1 MRTTNRRSA
10 FYLKTTRRLLAGL
23 FLTVM
28 AFSFALP
35 ASALCCKCKAPNSN
49 GNVCLTDTSA
59 DSCGSILSANS
70 GNKELT
76 GLTCEINAL
85 DQGCQNVSS
94 GDAGAVCN
102 RGPMLAIA
110 YSSTS
115 NANASPQLLPMVPPT
130 LNIPIPGLTF
140 SKVSVDGDQVDFPW
154 LAQYLASFYRYIMGA
169 SVVAAAVMVVFG
181 GFKYILS
188 STAPSVSGAKE
199 TISDAIAGL
208 LLVLAAYL
216 IISTVSPTA
225 ISLKSF
231 RLLKVDR
238 SDFEPPSLKE
248 VEKATKVS
256 KGQLPPDPPPPPSP
270 GVSPV
275 SRSEPPQ
282 VEPPPTQPA
291 PISTEEPPAA
301 SGAPVEEPPKEEAGK
316 GCNTEGKAPAPL
328 VMDLDWAPKD
338 YFNYYAVKGSTLME
352 SNVPGSKKGKTMQR
366 ILVDGRIRN
375 CPGAYP
381 VIFFFH
387 GNQGYLDLETKIG
400 AVTSYYNI
408 MNKGYL
414 WGNDKKDFPP
424 FIAVFP
430 ASSGKSESLWPGM
443 KLSAL
448 RDAALE
454 TLQRNPETKGV
465 KFSSYSMAAHSGT
478 GCNKNFWGNP
488 DAINL
493 PIDTI
498 IYSDTCFGL
507 FDAKQQPKKLVG
519 IVSVMDNTP
528 YQTFAE
534 THGMVQKGQKCRKKY
549 RGPVALC
556 YEAPDKEY
564 YLFYHMNEKE
574 PNRGRNHGWPI
585 GLGLIFALEN
595 LGLGT
600 K

>member
-1 MRTTNRRSA
+1 MKPGKARCGR
-10 FYLKTTRRLLAGL
+10 LKTAKI
-23 FLTVM
+23 
-28 AFSFALP
+28 AFSVFFVFIQFLAL
-35 ASALCCKCKAPNSN
+35 ADAVQAKCCRCSAPGSSDNI
-49 GNVCLTDTSA
+49 CLTDQGIA
-59 DSCGSILSANS
+59 SCSDLVSSNSKNPALSGITCDQN
-70 GNKELT
+70 ELT
-76 GLTCEINAL
+76 S
-85 DQGCQNVSS
+85 GCAPIS
-94 GDAGAVCN
+94 GSDPGICK
-102 RGPMLAIA
+102 RGPMMAAVYTATSTL
-110 YSSTS
+110 SS
-115 NANASPQLLPMVPPT
+115 APQLLPMVPPK
-130 LNIPIPGLTF
+130 LNIEIPGLAF
-140 SKVSVDGDQVDFPW
+140 SKVSVDGEQVDFPW
-154 LAQYLASFYRYIMGA
+154 LAQYLASLYRYIIGA

-188 STAPSVSGAKE
+188 STSPSVSGAKE
-199 TISDAIAGL
+199 TITDAIAGL

-216 IISTVSPTA
+216 IISIVAPNA
-225 ISLKSF
+225 MSLKSF

-238 SDFEPPSLKE
+238 SDFDAPSTKD

-270 GVSPV
+270 GESPV
-275 SRSEPPQ
+275 GKSEAPK

-291 PISTEEPPAA
+291 PIGDMEAPPAEPTPA
-301 SGAPVEEPPKEEAGK
+301 GGAPQEPSK
-316 GCNTEGKAPAPL
+316 GCDTGGKAPAPL
-328 VMDLDWAPKD
+328 VMDFDWAPKD

-352 SNVPGSKKGKTMQR
+352 SNVPGSLKGKTMQR

-387 GNQGYLDLETKIG
+387 GNKGYLSLETKIG
-400 AVTSYYNI
+400 ALTSYYNI
-408 MNKGYL
+408 MNKGFL

-424 FIAVFP
+424 FIVVFP
-430 ASSGKSESLWPGM
+430 ASSGESESLWPGM

-488 DAINL
+488 DALNL

-534 THGMVQKGQKCRKKY
+534 THGMVQSGQKCRKKY

-556 YEAPDKEY
+556 YQNPDKEY

-585 GLGLIFALEN
+585 ATGLIFALEN